1 MSEIIYAPE
10 PSDNLWHERDRARYP
25 SDLMPFVQILLDHED
40 NLSDG
45 FQYYSESISATLTT
59 VAQEMQRAAHQ
70 SSWVKALVEALEAL
84 EKRMWRSGAGTVGF
98 KWCAVCGRSD
108 LDTGKIGHKSDCPF
122 AALAAF
128 EEGQ

>member
-1 MSEIIYAPE
+1 MSEIALTSGESKTRLFYSRIA
-10 PSDNLWHERDRARYP
+10 DNRYP
-25 SDLMPFVQILLDHED
+25 HRITLHVP
-40 NLSDG
+40 DG
-45 FQYYSESISATLTT
+45 EREPEHVIDMTDAEALAFA
-59 VAQEMQRAAHQ
+59 RQ

-98 KWCAVCGRSD
+98 KWCAICGRSD